1 MAGVCGGWIY
11 REKTTHTRHR
21 YGHHEAMADVL
32 DDETKKKR
40 KKKRENDS
48 TVDNQPLNSD

>member
-1 MAGVCGGWIY
+1 MYLFLMAGVCGGWIY

-32 DDETKKKR
+32 DDETKKKE
-40 KKKRENDS
+40 KKKRK
-48 TVDNQPLNSD
+48 